1 MYARDP
7 FNRNKSPSAFSLLQ
21 NAATRTVEQ
30 STQVFES
37 TKQQAVEATKH
48 AVEATKQA
56 IQDSDMS
63 FAVPRNVP
71 QFESAQRRFEEN
83 VWSKVTGN
91 EKGLPMYKDKPTS
104 YGGARGR
111 RGFLKSKRGLAVIAL
126 VVFGFFYWIG
136 WSGSSQTDSGDK
148 KKENGKGWMSGSSGG
163 KKGKVDWNKR
173 REDVKDAFLLSW
185 NAYEQNGW
193 GEDYSLYVAETKADC
208 DRLRRIPPG
217 VP

>member
-21 NAATRTVEQ
+21 NAATRTVQQ
-30 STQVFES
+30 STQVLES
-37 TKQQAVEATKH
+37 TKQAVEATKQ

-111 RGFLKSKRGLAVIAL
+111 RGFLKSKRGMAVIAL

-136 WSGSSQTDSGDK
+136 WSGSDQVDPGDK
-148 KKENGKGWMSGSSGG
+148 NKESGKGWMSGSSGG
-163 KKGKVDWNKR
+163 KPTKVDWNKR

-193 GEDYSLYVAETKADC
+193 GKGGSIHIVETKADC
-208 DRLRRIPPG
+208 DRLRRISPG
-217 VP
+217 IS

>member
-7 FNRNKSPSAFSLLQ
+7 FNRNKASPSAFSILQ

-30 STQVFES
+30 STQVLNS
-37 TKQQAVEATKH
+37 TKQAVEATKQ

-56 IQDSDMS
+56 IHDSDMS

-111 RGFLKSKRGLAVIAL
+111 KGYLKSKRGLAIIAL
-126 VVFGFFYWIG
+126 VVFGFLYWIG
-136 WSGSSQTDSGDK
+136 WSGGDQVDSGDK
-148 KKENGKGWMSGSSGG
+148 KKESGKGWMGGSTGG
-163 KKGKVDWNKR
+163 KSKKVDWNRR

-185 NAYEQNGW
+185 TAYEQNGW
-193 GEDYSLYVAETKADC
+193 GMCFFAHC
-208 DRLRRIPPG
+208 RDRC
-217 VP
+217 